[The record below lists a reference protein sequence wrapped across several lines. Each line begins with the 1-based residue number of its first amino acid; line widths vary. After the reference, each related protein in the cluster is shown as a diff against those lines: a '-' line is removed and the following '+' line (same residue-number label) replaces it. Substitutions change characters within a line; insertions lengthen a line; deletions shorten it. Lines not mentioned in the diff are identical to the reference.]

1 MPKRKSLGPSSHES
15 HPAPNYTHIQ
25 STPRSAIR
33 GAIRSAITAT
43 FSERVENHVGMK
55 THGQIAPA
63 GITLVEL
70 RHMKQAI
77 DQEGGTCHIHDLTTL
92 LDGGPAAPEEKHEAP
107 GAYLL
112 VWKGGVDHLLA
123 QQGHTAH
130 HTDVF
135 HELNHLTWDTTFLH
149 TRTNKVLNKHARYN
163 LCMDDE
169 PCAAQ
174 MDQGQGT
181 VVAFRDLPLLS
192 ILREA
197 LPRYLGDKAHQL
209 KCEGNKYYDLDQTG
223 IGLHGDAERKI
234 VCGVRLGDAFPL
246 CYQWFHRNKPVG
258 TRLELLLGEG
268 DIYVM
273 SAKAV
278 GFDWKCSSKLTLR
291 HAAGCPKYTIWKAK
305 RSSKNKRQK
314 SDVDQPNH
322 SAPTTTTTS
331 TNTPTTTNVAESL
344 ERSLEPPLVPPSA
357 APTPGTHP
365 LAPHEL

>member
-1 MPKRKSLGPSSHES
+1 MPKRKWLGPSSHES
-15 HPAPNYTHIQ
+15 HHPPTHPHIQ
-25 STPRSAIR
+25 NTSRFTPRRAIQS
-33 GAIRSAITAT
+33 AIRSAITAT

-55 THGQIAPA
+55 THGQMAPA

-70 RHMKQAI
+70 RHMKQVI

-123 QQGHTAH
+123 QQGHMAHH

-135 HELNHLTWDTTFLH
+135 HELNQLTWDTTFLH

-163 LCMDDE
+163 VCMDDE

-234 VCGVRLGDAFPL
+234 VCGVRLGNTFPL

-291 HAAGCPKYTIWKAK
+291 HAAGCPKYTVWKAK

-314 SDVDQPNH
+314 STRDQPKH
-322 SAPTTTTTS
+322 SAPTTTS
-331 TNTPTTTNVAESL
+331 VVE
-344 ERSLEPPLVPPSA
+344 SLEPPLEPPSA
-357 APTPGTHP
+357 APTPSTHP